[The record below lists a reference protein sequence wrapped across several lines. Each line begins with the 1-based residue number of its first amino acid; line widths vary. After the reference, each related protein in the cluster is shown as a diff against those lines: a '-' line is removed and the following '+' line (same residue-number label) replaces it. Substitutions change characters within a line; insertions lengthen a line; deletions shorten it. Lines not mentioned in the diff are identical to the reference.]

1 MSETPPEA
9 QSAEPIAVSHAEF
22 CRGLP
27 TGRFRLIVNPERAKK
42 YIRHRLFI
50 VAIALPMLG
59 IGAALALSGYPW
71 LGLALVGAGV
81 LLHRTVTAQAARIL
95 LYLATQEAR
104 TYHEAIEYE
113 ILEVRLA
120 PSPFE

>member
-1 MSETPPEA
+1 MSQTSSEA
-9 QSAEPIAVSHAEF
+9 QSAEPIDVSHAEF

-27 TGRFRLIVNPERAKK
+27 AGRFRVIVNPQRAKK

-59 IGAALALSGYPW
+59 IGAALAISGYPW
-71 LGLALVGAGV
+71 PGLALVVAGV

-95 LYLATQEAR
+95 LYLATQDAR
-104 TYHEAIEYE
+104 TYREAIEYE
-113 ILEVRLA
+113 ILEVQLA
-120 PSPFE
+120 R

>member
-1 MSETPPEA
+1 MNPTRSEAPP
-9 QSAEPIAVSHAEF
+9 AEPISVPHAEF
-22 CRGLP
+22 CQGLP
-27 TGRFRLIVNPERAKK
+27 AGRFRLIVNPERAKK

-71 LGLALVGAGV
+71 LGLALVAAGV
-81 LLHRTVTAQAARIL
+81 VLHRTVTAQAARIL
-95 LYLATQEAR
+95 LYLATQDAR
-104 TYHEAIEYE
+104 TYHEAIEFE

-120 PSPFE
+120 G

>member
-1 MSETPPEA
+1 MSETHTETPG
-9 QSAEPIAVSHAEF
+9 AEPIAVPHAEF
-22 CRGLP
+22 CQGLP
-27 TGRFRLIVNPERAKK
+27 AGRFRLIVNPERAKK

-71 LGLALVGAGV
+71 LGLALVAAGV
-81 LLHRTVTAQAARIL
+81 VLHRTVTAQSARIL
-95 LYLATQEAR
+95 LYLATQDER
-104 TYHEAIEYE
+104 TYNEAIDYE

-120 PSPFE
+120 R

>member
-1 MSETPPEA
+1 MIETPTEA
-9 QSAEPIAVSHAEF
+9 SSAEPIAVPHAEF
-22 CRGLP
+22 CQGLP
-27 TGRFRLIVNPERAKK
+27 AGRFRLIVNPERAKK

-71 LGLALVGAGV
+71 LGLTLVAAGV
-81 LLHRTVTAQAARIL
+81 VLHRTVTAQAARIL
-95 LYLATQEAR
+95 LYLATQDAR
-104 TYHEAIEYE
+104 TYHEAIEFE

-120 PSPFE
+120 G

>member
-1 MSETPPEA
+1 MSDIPAPGQSSET
-9 QSAEPIAVSHAEF
+9 INVSHAEF
-22 CRGLP
+22 CSGLP
-27 TGRFRLIVNPERAKK
+27 RGRFRLIVNPERAKK
-42 YIRHRLFI
+42 YVRHRLFI
-50 VAIALPMLG
+50 VAIALPLLG

-71 LGLALVGAGV
+71 LGLALVAAGV

-95 LYLATQEAR
+95 LYLATQDAR

-120 PSPFE
+120 P

>member
-1 MSETPPEA
+1 MSETSSEA
-9 QSAEPIAVSHAEF
+9 QTAEAIEVSHAEF

-27 TGRFRLIVNPERAKK
+27 AGRFRVIVNPERAKK

-50 VAIALPMLG
+50 VALALPLIG
-59 IGAALALSGYPW
+59 IGAALAISGYTWP
-71 LGLALVGAGV
+71 GLSLVAAGV

-95 LYLATQEAR
+95 LYLATQDAR
-104 TYHEAIEYE
+104 TYQEAIEYE

-120 PSPFE
+120 PR